1 MVSFYSFG
9 LGGLLKKLKE
19 EDLIEL
25 SSDRLMKIIFEDG
38 LVCDFL
44 NAPWKEFKELHA
56 IALNEMPAIYLW
68 EQRVL
73 RPTYVKMKN

>member
-25 SSDRLMKIIFEDG
+25 SSDGLMKIIFEDG
-38 LVCDFL
+38 LVCDF
-44 NAPWKEFKELHA
+44 FKYPLEGVQR
-56 IALNEMPAIYLW
+56 IA
-68 EQRVL
+68 RHCS
-73 RPTYVKMKN
+73 